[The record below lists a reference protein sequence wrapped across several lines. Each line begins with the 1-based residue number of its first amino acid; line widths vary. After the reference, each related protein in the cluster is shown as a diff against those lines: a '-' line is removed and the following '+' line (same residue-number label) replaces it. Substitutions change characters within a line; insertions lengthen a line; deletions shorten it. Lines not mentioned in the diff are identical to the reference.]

1 MEVEI
6 KLPKYVNTINM
17 YNKIGGE
24 NLEVYKIERQL
35 SSEFVNLNS
44 NLRLSVPEENKSKVN
59 MDKYKQWGK
68 SIVVVAII
76 LLAAGVPLYMLS
88 EIGMSQVAPIA
99 ISDNNAQVGTPG
111 ADFIAFE
118 IWHFGQWPTI
128 TQLAQMLTGPLIEI
142 GLGFIAPYV
151 VAIASFIMAAISAYG
166 LSASSIIFGLQ
177 YWAATA
183 SLALNPYVLAGFG
196 LAVLSA

>member
-1 MEVEI
+1 MEAY
-6 KLPKYVNTINM
+6 KL
-17 YNKIGGE
+17 
-24 NLEVYKIERQL
+24 ERQL

-44 NLRLSVPEENKSKVN
+44 NLRLYIPEENKSKVN

-76 LLAAGVPLYMLS
+76 LLAAGVPLYMLG

-99 ISDNNAQVGTPG
+99 ISDNNAQVGAPS

-118 IWHFGQWPTI
+118 IWHFGQWRTI
-128 TQLAQMLTGPLIEI
+128 TQLTQMLTGPLIEI

-151 VAIASFIMAAISAYG
+151 VTIASFTMAAISAYG